1 MTTGDQDPNPLGQP
15 SGFPPPGGDPYT
27 PPPGAGYPP
36 PGYTPPPGYAAPPP
50 GYAPPPQPGYAAPPP
65 GYAPPP
71 PAGYQPVTN
80 PYGAPGG
87 YFPGTP
93 PVGFGNPGGLWVRFG
108 ARLIDGFGVGIVAYL
123 ISLAFE
129 GNSRYFVA
137 GVFGGLLTFA
147 YFVLFESQ
155 LGRTP
160 GKMLLGLTV
169 HGPGGAP
176 KPTLQ
181 QSATRN
187 AFLLLNL
194 LPCLGGILSFAAWI
208 YIAVTIENSPTKQGK
223 HDEMAGGTQVVKT

>member
-1 MTTGDQDPNPLGQP
+1 MTTGDQDPNASGQP
-15 SGFPPPGGDPYT
+15 SGFPPPTGEPYP
-27 PPPGAGYPP
+27 PPPGSGYPP
-36 PGYTPPPGYAAPPP
+36 PPPGYS
-50 GYAPPPQPGYAAPPP
+50 PPP

-71 PAGYQPVTN
+71 PQPGYGPPPGYAPPPAGYTPAPN
-80 PYGAPGG
+80 PYDAPGG
-87 YFPGTP
+87 YFPGNP
-93 PVGFGNPGGLWVRFG
+93 PVGFGNPGGLWIRFG

-123 ISLAFE
+123 ISMAFD
-129 GNSRYFVA
+129 GNTRYYVA
-137 GVFGGLLTFA
+137 AIFGGLLTFA

-155 LGRTP
+155 MGRTP

-187 AFLLLNL
+187 LFLLLNL
-194 LPCLGGILSFAAWI
+194 IPCLGGILSFAAWI

>member
-1 MTTGDQDPNPLGQP
+1 
-15 SGFPPPGGDPYT
+15 
-27 PPPGAGYPP
+27 
-36 PGYTPPPGYAAPPP
+36 
-50 GYAPPPQPGYAAPPP
+50 
-65 GYAPPP
+65 
-71 PAGYQPVTN
+71 VTN

-93 PVGFGNPGGLWVRFG
+93 PVGFGTPGGLWVRFG
-108 ARLIDGFGVGIVAYL
+108 ARLIDAFAVGIVACL
-123 ISLAFE
+123 LAMLFD
-129 GNSRYFVA
+129 SDTRFYVA
-137 GVFGGLLTFA
+137 GIFGGLLTFA
-147 YFVLFESQ
+147 YFVVFESQ

-181 QSATRN
+181 QAATRN

-194 LPCLGGILSFAAWI
+194 IPCLGGILSFAAWI

>member
-1 MTTGDQDPNPLGQP
+1 MHRPRVCTTPARRLSAADQSVRRPRRLLPRD
-15 SGFPPPGGDPYT
+15 S
-27 PPPGAGYPP
+27 
-36 PGYTPPPGYAAPPP
+36 
-50 GYAPPPQPGYAAPPP
+50 
-65 GYAPPP
+65 
-71 PAGYQPVTN
+71 
-80 PYGAPGG
+80 
-87 YFPGTP
+87 

-108 ARLIDGFGVGIVAYL
+108 ARFIDGFGVGIVAYL

-137 GVFGGLLTFA
+137 GVFGGLLTYA

-155 LGRTP
+155 MGRTP
-160 GKMLLGLTV
+160 GKMLLGLSV

-176 KPTLQ
+176 KPTVQ

-194 LPCLGGILSFAAWI
+194 IPCLGGILSFAAWI

-223 HDEMAGGTQVVKT
+223 HDELAGGTQVVKT

>member
-1 MTTGDQDPNPLGQP
+1 MTTGDQDPNAFGQP
-15 SGFPPPGGDPYT
+15 SGFPPPAGEPFP
-27 PPPGAGYPP
+27 PPPGAGYPA
-36 PGYTPPPGYAAPPP
+36 PPPGYSPPP
-50 GYAPPPQPGYAAPPP
+50 GYAPPPQPGYGPPP
-65 GYAPPP
+65 GYPPPP
-71 PAGYQPVTN
+71 PAGYSPAPN

-87 YFPGTP
+87 YFPGGP
-93 PVGFGNPGGLWVRFG
+93 PVGFGTPGSLWIRFG
-108 ARLIDGFGVGIVAYL
+108 ARFIDGFAVGIVAYL

-155 LGRTP
+155 MGRTP
-160 GKMLLGLTV
+160 GKMLLGLKV

-176 KPTLQ
+176 KPTVQ

-194 LPCLGGILSFAAWI
+194 LPCVGGILSFAAWV

-223 HDEMAGGTQVVKT
+223 HDEMAGGTQVVKA

>member
-1 MTTGDQDPNPLGQP
+1 MTTGDQDPNAFGQP
-15 SGFPPPGGDPYT
+15 SGFPPPTGDPYA
-27 PPPGAGYPP
+27 PPA
-36 PGYTPPPGYAAPPP
+36 GYTPPPGYAAPPP
-50 GYAPPPQPGYAAPPP
+50 PGYAPPPQPGYGPPP

-71 PAGYQPVTN
+71 PAGYAPVPD

-87 YFPGTP
+87 YYPGSP
-93 PVGFGNPGGLWVRFG
+93 PVGFGTPGGLWIRLG
-108 ARLIDGFGVGIVAYL
+108 ARLIDGFGIGIVAYL
-123 ISLAFE
+123 LSLLFD
-129 GNSRYFVA
+129 GNTRYFVA

-147 YFVLFESQ
+147 YFMLFESQ
-155 LGRTP
+155 VGRTP

-181 QSATRN
+181 QAATRN

-194 LPCLGGILSFAAWI
+194 VPCLGGILSFAAWV